1 VSTTVSDTDPQ
12 PAGNEAA
19 SAADGAAPAA
29 AAPAAAAPAK
39 AAKSRAHIIAF
50 DMIRLIIMVFV
61 VGVHT
66 LALGGGAVTVTLGA
80 VTTLFH
86 TSRELFFLLTALV
99 LTYNYGHR
107 AQVNWLKFWRRR
119 YWLVVPAYVAWTL
132 IYYAFDGPGRGPFP
146 GAVWHDLLHA
156 SSRYHMYFLLVTM
169 QVYLVFPLIRWVLAK
184 TAGHHGLLFLT
195 ALAYQVALTT
205 AIQYHLV
212 RTGPLFG
219 WLNEAGFGI
228 WLESYVLYVVGGA
241 IVGWHFEQICAFT
254 RRHYRPRNVA
264 LAAGAGVAAG
274 LGAYFIQIYAGGATP
289 ATASAVFQP
298 VVIVEALTFGWALL
312 AGGLLWSDR
321 GARHRK
327 FFAAGSASSFG
338 IFLGHPLVLQGVLYL
353 ASTIGFLGAVR
364 GAPAALEV
372 LALLGVFVPVVYGVS
387 WLIASA
393 ARRTPL
399 SLVLTGREW
408 RGRAGR
414 RLRVRLTRR
423 RLIMAVAFLGTFGVA
438 MFAGTNII
446 NALERTTYTATY
458 SLKAGGLNR
467 SYEVIAPVAALP
479 KSAPIIVVLSGINA
493 PLSSEIPRDELVPYA
508 NAGQAE
514 LVYPVPY
521 RESWNAGDCC
531 GKAVTHH
538 VNDLAFMKALVPAVD
553 PGHKHPIYVV
563 GYSNGGRLAY
573 DVACTIPGLFDGTA
587 IVKAMPDAGCDLSHP
602 LTMLQIDSLD
612 DPFVPYQPG
621 DKGKESPP
629 ATVQSATLRA
639 LDGCTG
645 AGDAVRHDK
654 MTLTTWAGCGSGQR
668 YGFAVWDVGGHNF
681 PNAGFHLGATP
692 DASQIIMSFFTK
704 APLKPLPT

>member
-1 VSTTVSDTDPQ
+1 VSTTVSDAGGPQ
-12 PAGNEAA
+12 PAKTEAA
-19 SAADGAAPAA
+19 PEADGAAPAA
-29 AAPAAAAPAK
+29 PAPARA
-39 AAKSRAHIIAF
+39 AAKSRAHVIAF
-50 DMIRLIIMVFV
+50 DLIRLIIMLFV

-66 LALGGGAVTVTLGA
+66 LAIGGGAVTVTLGA
-80 VTTLFH
+80 VTTVFH

-107 AQVNWLKFWRRR
+107 AHVNWLKFWRRR

-132 IYYAFDGPGRGPFP
+132 IYYAFDGQGRGPFP
-146 GAVWHDLLHA
+146 AAVWRDLLHA

-184 TAGHHGLLFLT
+184 TAGHHVLLFLAT
-195 ALAYQVALTT
+195 LAYQVALTT

-212 RTGPLFG
+212 RTGPLAG

-228 WLESYVLYVVGGA
+228 WIESYVLYVVGGA

-264 LAAGAGVAAG
+264 LAAGLGVAAG
-274 LGAYFIQIYAGGATP
+274 LGAYFVQIYAGGATP
-289 ATASAVFQP
+289 GTASAVFQP
-298 VVIVEALTFGWALL
+298 VVVVEALTFGWALL
-312 AGGLLWSDR
+312 ASGLLWSDR
-321 GARHRK
+321 GARHKK

-338 IFLGHPLVLQGVLYL
+338 IYLGHPLVLQGVLFA
-353 ASTIGFLGAVR
+353 ASASGFLAAVR

-372 LALLGVFVPVVYGVS
+372 LALLGLFVPVVYGAS

-393 ARRTPL
+393 ARRTPF

-414 RLRVRLTRR
+414 RLRVRFTRR
-423 RLIMAVAFLGTFGVA
+423 ALILAVAFLTTFGVA

-479 KSAPIIVVLSGINA
+479 ATAPIIVVLSGISA
-493 PLSSEIPRDELVPYA
+493 PLSSEIPRDMLVPYA
-508 NAGQAE
+508 NSGQAE
-514 LVYPVPY
+514 LVYPVAY
-521 RESWNAGDCC
+521 QMSWNAGGDCC
-531 GKAVTHH
+531 GKAATHH
-538 VNDLAFMKALVPAVD
+538 VNDLAFMNALVPAVD
-553 PGHKHPIYVV
+553 PGHAHPIYVV

-573 DVACTIPGLFDGTA
+573 DVACNSPGLFDGTV

-602 LTMLQIDSLD
+602 LTILQVDSLN

-621 DKGKESPP
+621 DKGSESPP
-629 ATVQSATLRA
+629 ATVQSARLRA
-639 LDGCTG
+639 VDGCTG
-645 AGDAVRHDK
+645 AGDAERYGE
-654 MTLTTWAGCGSGQR
+654 MTLTTWTGCGSGQR
-668 YGFAVWDVGGHNF
+668 YGFAVWDAGGHNF
-681 PNAGFHLGATP
+681 PNVGVPLKDTP
-692 DASQIIMSFFTK
+692 DASQIIWSFFTK
-704 APLKPLPT
+704 TPVEPLPA